1 MSGVHVLMLT
11 TSRRRARAR
20 VLEESLRQVHPEAVI
35 TKLWCDARLAER
47 PGSDVLVA
55 QRLDL
60 GVLRYADLVL
70 MGGEKDAGWA
80 VMPWAVAEL
89 ARAGATGPFVVVDDS
104 FVVLDRLDTLMDA
117 GSAVAR
123 SRHVDGAT
131 GQGWGG
137 AQPGVLVID
146 DSEVSAVH
154 WWRSRVLDWVTT
166 PGAADRSAGAPVEHQ
181 PLPWWSPLDAMDLC
195 VDPRFRLCAAS
206 TDEVVLDLDGDSI
219 VTNEGPLALADMAHL
234 DPTMPWWFAP
244 DGELPRRAVSTS
256 PALRELCARVARL
269 LDEAEWDPGQEVAD
283 EMLLPGV
290 DATPALR
297 RWFGDALRAGE
308 DPPNPYVSGE
318 VDAFVTAMSGPG
330 RADGTGVSLGADLLR
345 DSRAD
350 LQRAFD
356 SPRWRDRRS
365 FRQWLWTSG
374 LDEGQVALST
384 LQETSSPFLVA
395 PHPPARTR
403 DVPKPFGV
411 NLVGYLGA
419 ELGLGVAARQ
429 MLRAL
434 EAAGVPTSTVTYD
447 RTSSPQGSIS
457 DGSTDRPY
465 HFNLLLI
472 VPDQLPLFVA
482 DVGTEFFG
490 GHQNIGLWY
499 WESDVMKEN
508 QLAAFD
514 FVDEVWAATTYLQR
528 AFSSAGRVPVSVV
541 PSPLVFETPGDVS
554 SARKRLGLDDRF
566 TFLFSF
572 DFLSVV
578 ERKNPLGL
586 LDAYR
591 RAFGPDDGTR
601 LILKSINGD
610 VFPREKE
617 RIAAAIAD
625 HADVE
630 LWDRMLPAAD
640 RLALV
645 AAADCY
651 VSLHR
656 AEGLGL
662 TMAEAMAV
670 GTPVVATGYSGN
682 LDFMDDRSALLVP
695 YDLVEV
701 GPGSHYPAHGRWA
714 APDLDAAASLMAS
727 VRGDAQLRAGLVQAA
742 TAALEPF
749 AYEQVGRIARDR
761 LVGAWQDR
769 STGQS
774 R

>member
-20 VLEESLRQVHPEAVI
+20 VLEESLRRVHPDAEL
-35 TKLWCDARLAER
+35 TELWCDARLDER
-47 PGSDVLVA
+47 PAEDVMVA

-60 GVLRYADLVL
+60 EPVRFADLV
-70 MGGEKDAGWA
+70 MIAGEAQAGWA
-80 VMPWAVAEL
+80 AVPWAVAAL
-89 ARAGATGPFVVVDDS
+89 ATAGAEGPFVVLDDS
-104 FVVLDRLDTLMDA
+104 FVVLDRLDDLVSA
-117 GSAVAR
+117 GRALAR
-123 SRHVDGAT
+123 ARRVDGAT

-137 AQPGVLVID
+137 VEPGLLILGTAE
-146 DSEVSAVH
+146 DSTLS
-154 WWRSRVLDWVTT
+154 WWRNRVLDWVVT
-166 PGAADRSAGAPVEHQ
+166 PGDTEGQSGGERPERTSM
-181 PLPWWSPLDAMDLC
+181 PWWSPLEGMDLC
-195 VDPRFRLCAAS
+195 VDPRFRLSAHC
-206 TDEVVLDLDGDSI
+206 TDEVALELDGHSI
-219 VTNEGPLALADMAHL
+219 VTACGPLALADMAHF
-234 DPTMPWWFAP
+234 DPTTPWWFAAT
-244 DGELPRRAVSTS
+244 GELPRRPVSSS
-256 PALRELCARVARL
+256 PALRELCSRMARMLEDAGWHASQ
-269 LDEAEWDPGQEVAD
+269 DAPDP
-283 EMLLPGV
+283 MLLPGV
-290 DATPALR
+290 DVTPALR
-297 RWFGDALRAGE
+297 RWFHDGLRSGDRRA
-308 DPPNPYVSGE
+308 NPYVSGE
-318 VDAFVTAMSGPG
+318 VEAFVAALSGPG
-330 RADGTGVSLGADLLR
+330 RADGTSVSLGADLLH
-345 DSRAD
+345 DSRVD
-350 LQRAFD
+350 LQRAFE
-356 SPRWRDRRS
+356 SPRWRDRSS

-374 LDEGQVALST
+374 LDEGQTALST
-384 LQETSSPFLVA
+384 LPRSSSPIGA
-395 PHPPARTR
+395 ASHPPARTH

-434 EAAGVPTSTVTYD
+434 ESAGVPTSTVTYD
-447 RTSSPQGSIS
+447 RTSSQQSATS

-482 DVGTEFFG
+482 DVGVEFFQ
-490 GHQNIGLWY
+490 GHHNIGLWY

-514 FVDEVWAATTYLQR
+514 HVDEVWAATSYLHD
-528 AFSSAGRVPVSVV
+528 AFASARRVPVSVV
-541 PSPLVFETPGDVS
+541 PSPLVFEPPSDVS
-554 SARKRLGLDDRF
+554 SARRRLGLDDRF

-586 LDAYR
+586 LAAYR
-591 RAFGPDDGTR
+591 RAFGRDDGTR

-610 VFPREKE
+610 VFPRDKE
-617 RIAAAIAD
+617 RIAAAVAD
-625 HADVE
+625 HDDVE
-630 LWDRMLPAAD
+630 LWDRMLPAED

-695 YDLVEV
+695 YDLIDV
-701 GPGSHYPAHGRWA
+701 GPGHHYPAHGHWA
-714 APDLDAAASLMAS
+714 DPDLDAAAALMTS
-727 VRGDAQLRAGLVQAA
+727 VREDASLRAGLVEAA
-742 TAALEPF
+742 ASALEPF
-749 AYEQVGRIARDR
+749 GYEQVGRIARDL
-761 LVGAWQDR
+761 LVSAWQAR
-769 STGQS
+769 
-774 R
+774 